1 MSTLA
6 VGDQVVR
13 VSGATHGWGGSGA
26 GVIERIIPGH
36 MDKYPARWVDAKAVV
51 AWPAPR
57 RIGGSG
63 SNHTTVALA
72 ALARPDEMGECDQ
85 CGRHRRLLDSGAT
98 RRLCGTCLHR
108 EERRINT
115 REMYGH
121 GRRGY

>member
-1 MSTLA
+1 MGELV

-13 VSGATHGWGGSGA
+13 VSGASSV

-36 MDKYPARWVDAKAVV
+36 MDKYPVRWVDAKAVV
-51 AWPAPR
+51 AWPHR

-63 SNHTTVALA
+63 YMRTTVALK
-72 ALARPDEMGECDQ
+72 ALARPDELGACEQ
-85 CGRHRRLLDSGAT
+85 CGRHRRLITTETT
-98 RRLCGTCLHR
+98 RTCGTCLSR

-115 REMYGH
+115 RELWGR

>member
-1 MSTLA
+1 MNTLA

-13 VSGATHGWGGSGA
+13 VSGAARGWGSDGA

-51 AWPAPR
+51 AWSAPR
-57 RIGGSG
+57 RIGGNG
-63 SNHTTVALA
+63 VMRTTVALKS
-72 ALARPDEMGECDQ
+72 LARPDEMGTCER
-85 CGRHRRLLDSGAT
+85 CGRHRRLIMT
-98 RRLCGTCLHR
+98 ETMRTCGTCLSR

-115 REMYGH
+115 RKMYGH

>member
-1 MSTLA
+1 MGQLA

-13 VSGATHGWGGSGA
+13 ITGAPGE

-36 MDKYPARWVDAKAVV
+36 MDKYPVRWIEAKAVV

-57 RIGGSG
+57 RIGGTG
-63 SNHTTVALA
+63 WMRTTVALSR
-72 ALARPDEMGECDQ
+72 LARPDEMGVCAR
-85 CGRHRRLLDSGAT
+85 CGRRRRLMTTGT
-98 RRLCGTCLHR
+98 PEYPERICGTCLHR

-115 REMYGH
+115 KELWGR

>member
-1 MSTLA
+1 MSELC

-13 VSGATHGWGGSGA
+13 VSGASHGRGSDGV

-36 MDKYPARWVDAKAVV
+36 MDKYPVRWVEAKAIV

-63 SNHTTVALA
+63 STHTTVALK
-72 ALARPDEMGECDQ
+72 ALARPDEMGECMK
-85 CGRHRRLLDSGAT
+85 CGRYRRLLTAGASS
-98 RRLCGTCLHR
+98 RVCGTCLSR

-121 GRRGY
+121 GRKGY